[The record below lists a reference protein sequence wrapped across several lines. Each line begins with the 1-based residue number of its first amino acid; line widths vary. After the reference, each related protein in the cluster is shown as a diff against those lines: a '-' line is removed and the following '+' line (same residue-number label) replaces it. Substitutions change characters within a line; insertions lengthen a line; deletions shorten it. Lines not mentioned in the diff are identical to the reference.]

1 MPNNKFIIDLNN
13 PLKYQD
19 DKSSSDDE
27 LTIPKNDNKQV
38 RLNKN
43 GKPRAEYVLTEKR
56 KQQFDI
62 ARNARMKNIESK
74 KIVQNEN
81 YSKYDNLKKE
91 LEQKKMKKLEKIKQK
106 ELVKLMAETENIST
120 DEDSDDD
127 AIIIKKPKAAPIKK
141 KKHKKVIVE
150 SESSESETETSIK
163 PKPKYKAKPKA
174 KPPVNEPILSILP
187 KKKNIMYF

>member
-1 MPNNKFIIDLNN
+1 MSKNKFIIDLNN
-13 PLKYQD
+13 HSKYHD
-19 DKSSSDDE
+19 DKSSDDEE
-27 LTIPKNDNKQV
+27 LTISKNDNKQV

-43 GKPRAEYVLTEKR
+43 GKPRAEYVLTDKR

-91 LEQKKMKKLEKIKQK
+91 LEQKKMKKLEKMKQK
-106 ELVKLMAETENIST
+106 ELIKLMAETENIST

-127 AIIIKKPKAAPIKK
+127 EDIIKKPTAKQIKK
-141 KKHKKVIVE
+141 KKPKKVIVE
-150 SESSESETETSIK
+150 SESSESETSIK
-163 PKPKYKAKPKA
+163 PKPKYKPKP
-174 KPPVNEPILSILP
+174 KPPVVEPILSILP
-187 KKKNIMYF
+187 IQPKKRNIIYF

>member
-1 MPNNKFIIDLNN
+1 MSKNKFIIDLNN
-13 PLKYQD
+13 RRSKDDQE
-19 DKSSSDDE
+19 DKSSDDDE

-43 GKPRAEYVLTEKR
+43 GKPRAEYVLTDKR

-127 AIIIKKPKAAPIKK
+127 EIIIKKSKAVKK
-141 KKHKKVIVE
+141 KKQKKVIVE

-163 PKPKYKAKPKA
+163 PKPKYKPKPKHT
-174 KPPVNEPILSILP
+174 VVEPIVPIQQL